1 MHLGLRTSLQ
11 SPHVEQ
17 ARDRNWS
24 GESVPRRR
32 RGGPSL
38 YYDSVRSPG
47 TADGLLM
54 SLQTSV
60 IIYLIDICLQC
71 KNVVHWDVSGIFN
84 IIVNVGV
91 GADAPC
97 LDSPAR

>member
-1 MHLGLRTSLQ
+1 M
-11 SPHVEQ
+11 
-17 ARDRNWS
+17 
-24 GESVPRRR
+24 SVPRRR
-32 RGGPSL
+32 RGGPVCT
-38 YYDSVRSPG
+38 DSVRSPG

-60 IIYLIDICLQC
+60 VIYMIDICLQC

-84 IIVNVGV
+84 ITLNVRV

-97 LDSPAR
+97 LDLPARC